1 MSGYAVV
8 ALAGRLAAR
17 QRTLF
22 ARAIIRIG
30 RNYAMKPSND
40 GRQTRLPPSR
50 VLLALGLTALGGAHA
65 QEQDEFTGLPVSQMQ
80 ELDTLRGQAG
90 NTQITVQSNQDLNA
104 SVTGSTFN
112 VGTLNSGDVN
122 IGEHALD
129 NFSGVGLFNIVTGN
143 NNAVNAGI
151 GITFNLQ

>member
-1 MSGYAVV
+1 M
-8 ALAGRLAAR
+8 RL
-17 QRTLF
+17 
-22 ARAIIRIG
+22 
-30 RNYAMKPSND
+30 SNND
-40 GRQTRLPPSR
+40 WQTRLVQSG
-50 VLLALGLTALGGAHA
+50 VLLGLCLSMIGSPHA
-65 QEQDEFTGLPVSQMQ
+65 QDQDQHQDEFTGLPVSQTV

-112 VGTLNSGDVN
+112 VGTLNSGAVS

>member
-1 MSGYAVV
+1 M
-8 ALAGRLAAR
+8 RLS
-17 QRTLF
+17 
-22 ARAIIRIG
+22 
-30 RNYAMKPSND
+30 SND
-40 GRQTRLPPSR
+40 WQIRLIQSG
-50 VLLALGLTALGGAHA
+50 VLLGLCLSMIGSPHA
-65 QEQDEFTGLPVSQMQ
+65 QDQDEFTGLPVSQTLEM
-80 ELDTLRGQAG
+80 DTLRGQAG

-112 VGTLNSGDVN
+112 VGTLNSGAVS

>member
-1 MSGYAVV
+1 
-8 ALAGRLAAR
+8 
-17 QRTLF
+17 
-22 ARAIIRIG
+22 
-30 RNYAMKPSND
+30 MKRSTRD
-40 GRQTRLPPSR
+40 RQTRLQTRSLIGTAT
-50 VLLALGLTALGGAHA
+50 LLAGLCLSTGSLRAADGAMDGVMDPDA
-65 QEQDEFTGLPVSQMQ
+65 FAGLPVSRSPEM
-80 ELDTLRGQAG
+80 DALRGQDG
-90 NTQITVQSNQDLNA
+90 DTRITVQSTQDLSA

-112 VGTLNSGDVN
+112 VGTLNSGAVS

>member
-1 MSGYAVV
+1 M
-8 ALAGRLAAR
+8 
-17 QRTLF
+17 
-22 ARAIIRIG
+22 RIL
-30 RNYAMKPSND
+30 NND
-40 GRQTRLPPSR
+40 WQTRLIQSA
-50 VLLALGLTALGGAHA
+50 VLLGLCLSMIGSPHA
-65 QEQDEFTGLPVSQMQ
+65 QDQDEFSGLPVSQTLEM
-80 ELDTLRGQAG
+80 DTLRGQAG

-112 VGTLNSGDVN
+112 VGTINSGAVN
-122 IGEHALD
+122 IGDHALD

>member
-1 MSGYAVV
+1 MAPSHNGWQALLIQSGMAFG
-8 ALAGRLAAR
+8 LC
-17 QRTLF
+17 
-22 ARAIIRIG
+22 
-30 RNYAMKPSND
+30 
-40 GRQTRLPPSR
+40 
-50 VLLALGLTALGGAHA
+50 LLAVGSPHA
-65 QEQDEFTGLPVSQMQ
+65 QEQDEFTGVMVSQSE
-80 ELDTLRGQAG
+80 ELDGLRGQAG
-90 NTQITVQSNQDLNA
+90 NTQITVQSNQDLSA

-112 VGTLNSGDVN
+112 VGALNSGDVS

>member
-1 MSGYAVV
+1 M
-8 ALAGRLAAR
+8 
-17 QRTLF
+17 TL
-22 ARAIIRIG
+22 
-30 RNYAMKPSND
+30 SHND
-40 GRQTRLPPSR
+40 WQTRLIRSGI
-50 VLLALGLTALGGAHA
+50 LLGLCLAVMGSPHA
-65 QEQDEFTGLPVSQMQ
+65 QDQDQDEFSGLPVSATP
-80 ELDTLRGQAG
+80 ELDSLRGQSG

-104 SVTGSTFN
+104 SVTGSSFN
-112 VGTLNSGDVN
+112 VGTLNSGAVS

>member
-1 MSGYAVV
+1 MRHSSDNELQA
-8 ALAGRLAAR
+8 RLIP
-17 QRTLF
+17 LG
-22 ARAIIRIG
+22 I
-30 RNYAMKPSND
+30 
-40 GRQTRLPPSR
+40 
-50 VLLALGLTALGGAHA
+50 VLGLCQSVMGNAHA
-65 QEQDEFTGLPVSQMQ
+65 QDENDFAGLQVSRAQ
-80 ELDTLRGQAG
+80 ELDVLRGQAG

-112 VGTLNSGDVN
+112 VGTLNSGDVS

-143 NNAVNAGI
+143 NNAVSAGI

>member
-1 MSGYAVV
+1 MKRSTRDCQT
-8 ALAGRLAAR
+8 RLQTRSLIGTA
-17 QRTLF
+17 TLF
-22 ARAIIRIG
+22 AGLCLSTGGLRAE
-30 RNYAMKPSND
+30 
-40 GRQTRLPPSR
+40 
-50 VLLALGLTALGGAHA
+50 GGVIDPDAFA
-65 QEQDEFTGLPVSQMQ
+65 GLPVSRPLEM
-80 ELDTLRGQAG
+80 DALRGQDG
-90 NTQITVQSNQDLNA
+90 DTRITVQSTQDLSA

-112 VGTLNSGDVN
+112 VGTLNSGAVS

>member
-1 MSGYAVV
+1 M
-8 ALAGRLAAR
+8 
-17 QRTLF
+17 T
-22 ARAIIRIG
+22 
-30 RNYAMKPSND
+30 PSNYD
-40 GRQTRLPPSR
+40 GQS
-50 VLLALGLTALGGAHA
+50 LLIQSVMTLSLCLAVTGTAHA
-65 QEQDEFTGLPVSQMQ
+65 QDQDGFAGVSVSQTE
-80 ELDTLRGQAG
+80 ELDALRGQAG
-90 NTQITVQSNQDLNA
+90 NTRITVQSNQDLNA

-112 VGTLNSGDVN
+112 VGTLNSGDVS

>member
-1 MSGYAVV
+1 
-8 ALAGRLAAR
+8 
-17 QRTLF
+17 
-22 ARAIIRIG
+22 
-30 RNYAMKPSND
+30 MKRSTRD
-40 GRQTRLPPSR
+40 RQTRARSLIHMATF
-50 VLLALGLTALGGAHA
+50 LAGFCLSMGALRAEDGAA
-65 QEQDEFTGLPVSQMQ
+65 DRDAFTGLPVSQPLEM
-80 ELDTLRGQAG
+80 DALRGQDG
-90 NTQITVQSNQDLNA
+90 NTRITVQSNQDLSA

-112 VGTLNSGDVN
+112 VGTLNSGAVS